1 MVGQKSSRTKKIYGN
16 SLLGGGMKKKIVV
29 CPYCGKENEVERFTR
44 NKFCNPIHR
53 YKFYYK
59 LKKLKEAQI

>member
-1 MVGQKSSRTKKIYGN
+1 
-16 SLLGGGMKKKIVV
+16 MKKKKVV

-53 YKFYYK
+53 YKYYYR
-59 LKKLKEAQI
+59 LRKLKEAKNEMAGHLA